1 MTIEC
6 LPRSAS
12 RARTRGRLARGDAA
26 LGRARA
32 TPTAAHGALTE
43 DLAVHAAAGRLADRR
58 GQPRRAVDL
67 AGECLLDHDPDRALD
82 LLAESREV
90 AGSSGNEFIAGV
102 SAVSIASVLGRHG
115 DLKRALR
122 SFRDVVDRWR
132 RTGNWMQQWT
142 TLRNLGDLFVRLGE
156 DELAALFHG
165 ATVRDED
172 VASVYGPE
180 AARLERARRLLD
192 ERLGTAS
199 LRTLLTRGRLMTG
212 EDCIA
217 LAAREIDRLLDAAT
231 AAMAP

>member
-1 MTIEC
+1 M
-6 LPRSAS
+6 
-12 RARTRGRLARGDAA
+12 
-26 LGRARA
+26 
-32 TPTAAHGALTE
+32 
-43 DLAVHAAAGRLADRR
+43 
-58 GQPRRAVDL
+58 
-67 AGECLLDHDPDRALD
+67 
-82 LLAESREV
+82 